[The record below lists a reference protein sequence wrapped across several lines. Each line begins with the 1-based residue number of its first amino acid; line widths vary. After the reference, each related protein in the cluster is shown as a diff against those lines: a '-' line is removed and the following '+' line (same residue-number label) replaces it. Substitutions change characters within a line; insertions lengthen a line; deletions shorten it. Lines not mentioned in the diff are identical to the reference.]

1 MSFKEE
7 FKQSPNISSS
17 RIVPTGII
25 LHHTAGSYAGS
36 VAWCLNA
43 TSKVSYH
50 CIVDTNGDRTNLAK
64 PNQRAWHAGQSS
76 FKGRS
81 DCNSF
86 MLGIAVSGD
95 TSKRGLTEREVDS
108 VVEWCMTMMRE
119 YNIPIGNVTT
129 HRAVSPGRKTDVSPQ
144 AEAVLMEALTK
155 RLSSV
160 ARPTVVMASAKRVE
174 RK

>member
-1 MSFKEE
+1 
-7 FKQSPNISSS
+7 
-17 RIVPTGII
+17 
-25 LHHTAGSYAGS
+25 
-36 VAWCLNA
+36 
-43 TSKVSYH
+43 
-50 CIVDTNGDRTNLAK
+50 
-64 PNQRAWHAGQSS
+64 
-76 FKGRS
+76 
-81 DCNSF
+81 